1 MEGIVKFFRDDISGF
16 YYFVYAGIL
25 LFFIF
30 AIIGYLV
37 TEKYIPT
44 SSIEKKNNEKN
55 KKKVL
60 ESPVTEQAVQQ
71 ASTLQPTQVA
81 VSNQQILP
89 QTQQQVA
96 NTQPVVNQAVQNVSV
111 QQATVS
117 QSSAQSIQPPTTG

>member
-60 ESPVTEQAVQQ
+60 ESPMAEQVVQQ
-71 ASTLQPTQVA
+71 SNTSQPV